1 MFGSYS
7 KLSAMTSFSG
17 KNVLITGGASGIGR
31 LVAKQIAREG
41 GHIIVWDINDE
52 GLQKLTDEIVG
63 DGGQINTFN
72 CDVSNRKSIYSV
84 ANRVKKKF
92 GEVDILIN
100 NAGIVSGQ
108 PFLECSDEQIERTM
122 QINAMAMFWTVKAF
136 LPGMI
141 AVNSGHIVTIA
152 SAGGL
157 VGISRLVD
165 YSAGKFA
172 AVGFTEALRVELK
185 KQNSKIKT
193 TLVCPYFINT
203 GMFRGVKTR
212 FSWLLPILDEDVVAR
227 RIVRAVGKNKQQL
240 IMPLSIYLLF
250 PLRLLPTSLFDWFLS
265 FLGINNTMDQFA
277 GREREN
283 RSEK

>member
-7 KLSAMTSFSG
+7 KLFTVTNFSG

-41 GHIIVWDINDE
+41 GHIIVWDITDE
-52 GLQKLTDEIVG
+52 GLQKLTDEIEE
-63 DGGQINTFN
+63 DGGQINTCN
-72 CDVSNRKSIYSV
+72 CDVSRKESIYSV
-84 ANRVKKKF
+84 ANRVKEKF

-100 NAGIVSGQ
+100 NAGIVSGR
-108 PFLECSDEQIERTM
+108 PFLECTDEQIERTM

-141 AVNSGHIVTIA
+141 AANSGHIVTIA
-152 SAGGL
+152 SASGL

-172 AVGFTEALRVELK
+172 AVGFTEASRVELK
-185 KQNSKIKT
+185 KQNFKIKT

-227 RIVRAVGKNKQQL
+227 RIVRAIKKNNQRIIL
-240 IMPLSIYLLF
+240 PWPVYLLF
-250 PLRLLPTSLFDWFLS
+250 PLRLLPISLFDWFLS
-265 FLGINNTMDQFA
+265 FLGINNTMDQFE
-277 GREREN
+277 GRQT
-283 RSEK
+283 